1 MKSFDEL
8 RKYLGSALRRL
19 ELQAAHLRRSLTKVE
34 AGAFTDA
41 LERLD
46 QLEALTARFARLQDL
61 LIGPFRTV
69 AILDLEDQMA
79 DRVPD
84 LLNLMEKRGIIESA
98 TDWGRMRELRNAIA
112 HEYWDNDQERD
123 ELFGQVAVYS
133 QALLRVLERLG
144 AYVREHSLL

>member
-1 MKSFDEL
+1 MKGFDEL

-84 LLNLMEKRGIIESA
+84 LLNLMEKRGIIDSA
-98 TDWGRMRELRNAIA
+98 GDWTKMRELRNAIA
-112 HEYWDNDQERD
+112 HEYWDNEQERD
-123 ELFGQVAVYS
+123 ELFGRVAVYS
-133 QALLRVLERLG
+133 RALLRVLERLG
-144 AYVREHSLL
+144 AYVREHSLV